1 MHMNWKAGLILSFL
15 LLGMVLTACGP
26 LVAPQPTATFTPLP
40 PTATP
45 LPPTDTPTPQPTAT
59 LTPLPS
65 PTATPA
71 YPPAGL
77 GPGSFPAGVN
87 PLTGLEVENPALLE
101 RRPIIVKVQNLPRE
115 GRPQLGV
122 SAADLVYE
130 YYTEFGTTRFAAIY
144 YGQDAEVVAP
154 IRSGRYFDEHLIRM
168 YKAVFV
174 FGSADPRV
182 YQRFAGSEFASR
194 LVLEG
199 SKSLQSGAIGRYDPK
214 GKNYLMANTAKIGE
228 YLRQVQVDNS
238 RQNLDG
244 MFFKLEAPQ
253 GGQAAQELTV
263 RFSIAIYN
271 RWNYDAES
279 GRYLRSVDQQN
290 AADAASE
297 RYVPLTDAATGEQ
310 IGAENVVVIFVPHQ
324 DVVPSAETEM
334 MEMALNGSGDALLLR
349 DGQLYRLRWQRSAA
363 DALLTLVDA
372 NGQLVAFKPGQ
383 TWFEVVNTGS
393 EVKND
398 GAAWRVNFSTRW

>member
-1 MHMNWKAGLILSFL
+1 MKLDCKICLALSLL
-15 LLGMVLTACGP
+15 LLGTLLASCSALTP
-26 LVAPQPTATFTPLP
+26 LPPTATPTMPPTFTPLP
-40 PTATP
+40 PTATF
-45 LPPTDTPTPQPTAT
+45 TPQPTAT
-59 LTPLPS
+59 ATPLPS

-77 GPGSFPAGVN
+77 GPSGFPAGVN
-87 PLTGLEVENPALLE
+87 PLTGLEVDDPALLE

-144 YGQDAEVVAP
+144 YGRDAEQVAP

-182 YQRFAGSEFASR
+182 YQRFAGSEFGSR

-199 SKSLQSGAIGRYDPK
+199 SKSLQVGAIGRYDPK
-214 GKNYLMANTAKIGE
+214 GKNYLMANTAKVGE
-228 YLRQVQVDNS
+228 YLRLVQVDNS

-244 MFFKLEAPQ
+244 MYFKLEAPE
-253 GGQAAQELTV
+253 GGRAASQLTV
-263 RFSIAIYN
+263 RYSIAIYN
-271 RWNYDAES
+271 RWDYDAES

-290 AADAASE
+290 ATDQASE
-297 RYVPLTDAATGEQ
+297 RYAPLTDAVTGEQ
-310 IGAENVVVIFVPHQ
+310 LGVENVVVIFVPHQ

-349 DGQLYRLRWQRSAA
+349 DGQVYSVRWQRNAP
-363 DALLTLVDA
+363 DAVLTLVDA
-372 NGQLVAFKPGQ
+372 SGQLVPFKPGQ

-393 EVKND
+393 AVTND

>member
-1 MHMNWKAGLILSFL
+1 M
-15 LLGMVLTACGP
+15 
-26 LVAPQPTATFTPLP
+26 
-40 PTATP
+40 
-45 LPPTDTPTPQPTAT
+45 
-59 LTPLPS
+59 
-65 PTATPA
+65 
-71 YPPAGL
+71 
-77 GPGSFPAGVN
+77 
-87 PLTGLEVENPALLE
+87 
-101 RRPIIVKVQNLPRE
+101 
-115 GRPQLGV
+115 
-122 SAADLVYE
+122 
-130 YYTEFGTTRFAAIY
+130 
-144 YGQDAEVVAP
+144 
-154 IRSGRYFDEHLIRM
+154 
-168 YKAVFV
+168 
-174 FGSADPRV
+174 
-182 YQRFAGSEFASR
+182 
-194 LVLEG
+194 
-199 SKSLQSGAIGRYDPK
+199 
-214 GKNYLMANTAKIGE
+214 
-228 YLRQVQVDNS
+228 
-238 RQNLDG
+238 
-244 MFFKLEAPQ
+244 
-253 GGQAAQELTV
+253 

-290 AADAASE
+290 ASDAASE